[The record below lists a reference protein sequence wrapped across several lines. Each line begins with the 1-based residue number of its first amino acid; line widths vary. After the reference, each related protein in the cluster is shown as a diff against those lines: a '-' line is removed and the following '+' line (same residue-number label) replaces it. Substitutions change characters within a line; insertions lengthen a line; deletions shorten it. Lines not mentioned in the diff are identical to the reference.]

1 MHTNTHQFY
10 HTECLILWCRTASA
24 VHFLGTYL
32 VRPVTYPH
40 SGLHRG
46 SKLLPQKRLKMELLS
61 HSRSKV
67 HIGIARASLAGWDQS
82 FLLQD
87 RRRVRSTERAVVVCD
102 TQMCRSNSEDQ
113 LWSERR
119 PLRPENETFI
129 HSSFVLQHYRYVPS
143 YQSHKRQIAKC
154 RGNTGPS
161 AGTCPTS
168 DLQVPCPTPSYIS
181 PASSHQLTIAI
192 HPLLISSG
200 DSQRIGGRLNANQ

>member
-1 MHTNTHQFY
+1 VVSY
-10 HTECLILWCRTASA
+10 SKCRTFSRYLPSA
-24 VHFLGTYL
+24 TCNATPLWA
-32 VRPVTYPH
+32 
-40 SGLHRG
+40 
-46 SKLLPQKRLKMELLS
+46 PQRVQAVATRMTED
-61 HSRSKV
+61 
-67 HIGIARASLAGWDQS
+67 GRASLAGWDRS
-82 FLLQD
+82 FILQD

-102 TQMCRSNSEDQ
+102 TPMCRSSSEDQ

-119 PLRPENETFI
+119 PLKPDNETFI

-143 YQSHKRQIAKC
+143 YQSHKRHVAKC
-154 RGNTGPS
+154 RGNTDPS

-181 PASSHQLTIAI
+181 PASSHQLLTIAI